1 MTYRLVI
8 LAGRV
13 LFALL
18 GLRIDLRGE
27 KGLPARGPAVL
38 AANHVSFL
46 DFLVVGLVGV
56 ARGRRVRFLARHELW
71 QHPVAGFLLT
81 RMGHIPVDRS
91 APAHAYLLA
100 RAALLRGEVVG
111 VFPEAGVSTSYTV
124 RDLMPGAVALSAE
137 TGAPLLPVGIWG
149 PQRLLSVDQPFSWRR
164 GLPVS
169 IEVAAPWQVAPHE
182 DVRRMTVRLGHRLQ
196 RMVEGLQVRA
206 EHRPLVG
213 EHAPWYPRH
222 LGGHAP
228 SVEEAQ
234 ARASV
239 PLSALV
245 PRWGPSG
252 GRGDDFLQT
261 LAHRSPREG
270 EGRDRRHAADQRQ

>member
-27 KGLPARGPAVL
+27 RGLPARGPALL

-56 ARGRRVRFLARHELW
+56 ARGRRVRFLARHDLW

-100 RAALLRGEVVG
+100 RAALRRGEVVG

-124 RDLMPGAVALSAE
+124 RDLMPGAVALAAE
-137 TGAPLLPVGIWG
+137 TGAPLLPVAVWG
-149 PQRLLSVDQPFSWRR
+149 PQRLLSVDQPFQWRR
-164 GLPVS
+164 ALPVS
-169 IEVAAPWQVAPHE
+169 VSVSAPWHVAPHE

-196 RMVEGLQVRA
+196 TMVEELQVRP
-206 EHRPLVG
+206 EHRPASD

-239 PLSALV
+239 PVSALV
-245 PRWGPSG
+245 PRWGPSR
-252 GRGDDFLQT
+252 GRRHDLLEP
-261 LAHRSPREG
+261 LAHRAPRER
-270 EGRDRRHAADQRQ
+270 EGRDHSDAAHQRQ